1 MGSTAPF
8 SLLWRMFEKN
18 CNRKLKYSGWWGR
31 PRWEPRS
38 LHSGSCPPGV
48 RRRFT
53 PSPVQDP
60 IPHPPTPPPTHT
72 LAQGQCER
80 VAGKPQPHDPR
91 LGSASEPRGSRDGG
105 PSLGVRGAGG
115 RGGLTASGL
124 RCQGWNPG
132 GSSPPCGEVWLC
144 TLKRQ
149 SPSFSHCSQA
159 RTMLKAPFGVSS
171 RRIHTLHRCPVSLHG

>member
-18 CNRKLKYSGWWGR
+18 CNRKLKYSGWWSR
-31 PRWEPRS
+31 PRWQPRS
-38 LHSGSCPPGV
+38 PHYGSCPLGV
-48 RRRFT
+48 RSRFT

-60 IPHPPTPPPTHT
+60 IPHPPHTHT

-80 VAGKPQPHDPR
+80 LAGKPQPHDPR
-91 LGSASEPRGSRDGG
+91 LGSAAEPRGSWDGG
-105 PSLGVRGAGG
+105 PSACAGQQA
-115 RGGLTASGL
+115 RGGLRASGL
-124 RCQGWNPG
+124 RARAGTPG
-132 GSSPPCGEVWLC
+132 GSSPSCGEVWLR
-144 TLKRQ
+144 TLQRQ

-171 RRIHTLHRCPVSLHG
+171 KRIHTLHRRPVSLHS